1 METFSALLA
10 ICAGN
15 SPVSGEFPAQR
26 PVTRSFDVLF
36 DPALN
41 KQLSKQLWGSWFE
54 TLSCSLWRHCNE
66 YSGFSKRRVTQ
77 WSLFTRD
84 PVEVLAWII
93 NFIQLFTG
101 HVITFPYWGSRET
114 MSAKK
119 RAHGRRS
126 YSNTMAH
133 GDVYTFIW
141 TGLSLVEVMTC
152 CSFGSL
158 SIPGP
163 SLSHDKLQWNG
174 QKLNYLNLNQCI
186 LLSQSFAGD
195 PCKISI
201 NEYDLVEF
209 GMISQPYVSEVRY
222 MILHE
227 LYNDP
232 TGKTDQNKNF

>member
-119 RAHGRRS
+119 KSPRKAFVLQHNGTRWRLHIYMNGVVIGR
-126 YSNTMAH
+126 SN
-133 GDVYTFIW
+133 DVLLVWFTIYTGTILESWQTSMKWTKTKLFEFKPMHFVISKFCRWPMQNKYQWIRFSRIW
-141 TGLSLVEVMTC
+141 DDFTTLCVWSPIYDFTWA
-152 CSFGSL
+152 
-158 SIPGP
+158 
-163 SLSHDKLQWNG
+163 LQW
-174 QKLNYLNLNQCI
+174 
-186 LLSQSFAGD
+186 
-195 PCKISI
+195 
-201 NEYDLVEF
+201 
-209 GMISQPYVSEVRY
+209 PYW
-222 MILHE
+222 
-227 LYNDP
+227 
-232 TGKTDQNKNF
+232 